1 MMHVYNGILAI
12 KSNEIRPFAATW
24 TDLDIIIF
32 SELRQRKT
40 NMIWYH
46 LSTESKKW
54 YQLTYLQNSNRLRDI
69 ENQLM
74 VTKGEYGS
82 ESREIN

>member
-12 KSNEIRPFAATW
+12 KRNEIRPFAATRI
-24 TDLDIIIF
+24 DLDIIIF
-32 SELRQRKT
+32 SEVRQRKT

-54 YQLTYLQNSNRLRDI
+54 SQLTNLQNRNRDI
-69 ENQLM
+69 ENKLM